1 MEVADGTAV
10 RTDATDA
17 GVVDAG
23 GEVDVVQAP
32 NREATPV
39 PTAPSAPRRASP
51 LPGRAGAR
59 EENGGADE
67 PSAQSPGPQWA
78 GGRARVSGV
87 STPAIGA
94 GLFTV
99 RRYLPF
105 SSTTSLAPFWTY
117 RWPVIIYSSR
127 SHRLFS
133 ARRVESADREPCP
146 QRSTQHD
153 GHLQCFRK
161 QSVAVGRDE
170 HHLAKV
176 VGRRAN

>member
-1 MEVADGTAV
+1 MPASGVAG
-10 RTDATDA
+10 ATDV
-17 GVVDAG
+17 GVVDEG

-32 NREATPV
+32 NREATPA

-94 GLFTV
+94 SLFTV
-99 RRYLPF
+99 RRFLPF
-105 SSTTSLAPFWTY
+105 SSTTPLAPFRTY
-117 RWPVIIYSSR
+117 RWLVVISLSR
-127 SHRLFS
+127 SHRLFL
-133 ARRVESADREPCP
+133 ARCAEGDDREPCP
-146 QRSTQHD
+146 QHGAQHD
-153 GHLQCFRK
+153 AHLQCFRK

-176 VGRRAN
+176 AGFFWISKK